1 MKLRSYQR
9 ATNKSII
16 EVKRYLLE
24 MSKGIYEQDIHDIM
38 NQCIDTYQLK
48 KKLNKRKDIQLWLF
62 MNIKKAID
70 HSVSFDDIENHL
82 IYMNH
87 LIQSTYQ
94 PLLEYKYKLF
104 YYILDQVS
112 FSVESYC
119 LIRHLLK
126 FKTKQIEQYIDNIE
140 DIVKMDEERY
150 HYVASEILLLE
161 EQYKQAYH
169 HLPYVCFDQRL
180 QVYQQALYNDS
191 PRRFENLFEQ
201 TGFLYALA

>member
-62 MNIKKAID
+62 TNIKKAID

-126 FKTKQIEQYIDNIE
+126 FKTPDIDMKPFKR
-140 DIVKMDEERY
+140 DVF
-150 HYVASEILLLE
+150 IL
-161 EQYKQAYH
+161 
-169 HLPYVCFDQRL
+169 
-180 QVYQQALYNDS
+180 
-191 PRRFENLFEQ
+191 
-201 TGFLYALA
+201 